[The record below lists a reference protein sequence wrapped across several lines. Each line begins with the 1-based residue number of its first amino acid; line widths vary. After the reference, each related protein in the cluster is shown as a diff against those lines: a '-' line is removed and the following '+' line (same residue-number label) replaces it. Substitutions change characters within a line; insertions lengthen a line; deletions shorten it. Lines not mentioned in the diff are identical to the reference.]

1 MLKRVSDW
9 TSDTTVP
16 TAKPE
21 QSRSRD
27 QRLTSVRSQGWL
39 IRSKRSLV
47 RGLGLPALMVS
58 PGSLSSRQVSRG
70 YSAGPTA
77 QQAAGDELLD
87 VGPALHPPTGL
98 VSLAKQVRL
107 ALDPQRAERQSAADH
122 ISEPT
127 RPY

>member
-27 QRLTSVRSQGWL
+27 QRLTNVRSQGWL

-70 YSAGPTA
+70 YSASQPVPSCSTSTTC
-77 QQAAGDELLD
+77 LLYTSD
-87 VGPALHPPTGL
+87 
-98 VSLAKQVRL
+98 
-107 ALDPQRAERQSAADH
+107 AADEEDSVDLGGRR
-122 ISEPT
+122 IIKKKKMNKN
-127 RPY
+127 

>member
-70 YSAGPTA
+70 YSASQPVPSCSTSTTSRA
-77 QQAAGDELLD
+77 KARNAG
-87 VGPALHPPTGL
+87 
-98 VSLAKQVRL
+98 
-107 ALDPQRAERQSAADH
+107 
-122 ISEPT
+122 
-127 RPY
+127 